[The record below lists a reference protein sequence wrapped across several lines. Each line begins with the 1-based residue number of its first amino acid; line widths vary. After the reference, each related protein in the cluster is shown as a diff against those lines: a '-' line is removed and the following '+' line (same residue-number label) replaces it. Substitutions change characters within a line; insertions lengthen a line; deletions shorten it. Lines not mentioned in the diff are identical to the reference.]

1 MDTFGIIPELIF
13 KKKVKSQL
21 LDYVY
26 LCPENSHYGH
36 KVYPSQTQKMVLVS
50 SNVRISL
57 FSLRH
62 LTFYLLF
69 SSGMYI
75 LWAFLV
81 AER

>member
-1 MDTFGIIPELIF
+1 MDTFGIIPELI
-13 KKKVKSQL
+13 KKSDKSQL

-26 LCPENSHYGH
+26 LSSENSHYEH
-36 KVYPSQTQKMVLVS
+36 RVYPSQTQKMGFVD
-50 SNVRISL
+50 SNVQISL

-69 SSGMYI
+69 SSKMYI